1 MEDISSSLLALENST
16 PKLDG
21 YNGVSLQ
28 ILGTGKFGSSSVST
42 PKYHCQN
49 TLADFFCHQ

>member
-16 PKLDG
+16 PKIDG

-28 ILGTGKFGSSSVST
+28 ILGTGKFGSSLVST
-42 PKYHCQN
+42 SKYHCQN